1 MGIDDALTIGKLRGL
16 QQLADAQ
23 GLFIMTAMDHRGSL
37 EKGLCIDPDADCFRL
52 MVDFKLD
59 LCRALAPASS
69 GVLLD
74 PIYGAAQAI
83 ASGALPGNT
92 GLLVSVE
99 ATGYEGGKTAR
110 VTRLLD
116 GWGVEKIKRL
126 GASAVK
132 MLVYFRPDSGDLA
145 TIQLDTVAKAAAQC
159 REHDIPFLVEPVSY
173 ALDGESAEAYGAKKT
188 DIVIATAKMMTA
200 LPIDVLKAEFPADMK
215 LVTDE
220 GRLLDACRALDAASA
235 KPWVILSAGADFSV
249 FRRQVELACRAGAS
263 GFLGGRAIWQEAV
276 AMTDRDARR
285 RFFETTALARLNELI
300 DLTRQW
306 GRPWYRSADGIQEE
320 RALPDADWYRNY

>member
-1 MGIDDALTIGKLRGL
+1 MEKELTTGKLRGL

-37 EKGLCIDPDADCFRL
+37 ENGLCRGQNAGCFQE

-59 LCRALAPASS
+59 LCRALAPVSS
-69 GVLLD
+69 AVLLD

-83 ASGALPGNT
+83 TAGALPGNT

-110 VTRLLD
+110 ITRLLD

-145 TIQLDTVAKAAAQC
+145 EIQLETVAKVAAECQ
-159 REHDIPFLVEPVSY
+159 EHDIPFLVEPVSY
-173 ALDGESAEAYGAKKT
+173 ALDGESNEEYRGKKT
-188 DIVIATAKMMTA
+188 EIVTGTAKMMTA
-200 LPIDVLKAEFPADMK
+200 LPIDVLKAEFPADMTQ
-215 LVTDE
+215 VTDE
-220 GRLLDACRALDAASA
+220 GRLLEACRALDEASA
-235 KPWVILSAGADFSV
+235 KPWVILSAGADFPV

-276 AMTDRDARR
+276 SITDREVRR
-285 RFFETTALARLNELI
+285 RFFETTALERLNELI
-300 DLTRQW
+300 GLTREW
-306 GRPWYRSADGIQEE
+306 GRPWYRSPKNAPIQPM
-320 RALPDADWYRNY
+320 PDADWYRNY

>member
-1 MGIDDALTIGKLRGL
+1 MDINLTVGKMRGL
-16 QQLADAQ
+16 QQIADEN
-23 GLFIMTAMDHRGSL
+23 GRFIMTAMDHRGSL
-37 EKGLCIDPDADCFRL
+37 EKSLCGTSGDDCYRL
-52 MVDFKLD
+52 MTEFKTD

-69 GVLLD
+69 AVLLD

-83 ASGALPGNT
+83 SRGALPGDT

-99 ATGYEGGKTAR
+99 ATGYEGDKTAR

-145 TIQLDTVAKAAAQC
+145 RRQLTTVEKTALEC
-159 REHDIPFLVEPVSY
+159 RKYDIPFLVEPVSY
-173 ALDGESAEAYGAKKT
+173 PLDGEAAEDYGAKKT
-188 DIVIATAKMMTA
+188 EIVTATAEKMTA

-215 LVTDE
+215 LIMNDDA
-220 GRLLDACRALDAASA
+220 LLDACRALDTASRT
-235 KPWVILSAGADFSV
+235 PWVILSAGADFDV

-276 AMTDRDARR
+276 EINDRTERR
-285 RFFETTALARLNELI
+285 RFFETTGLERLEELI
-300 DLTRQW
+300 RLTRLY
-306 GRPWYRSADGIQEE
+306 GRPWQEKQGALKGAKAPLDAGWYRS
-320 RALPDADWYRNY
+320 Y